1 MRLSTRLIIALTFIL
16 LVVILVGINATYQTF
31 THIFRQFELV
41 FSQLA
46 VFLTSFFVAFLCGL
60 FLFTGVFCCWFL
72 FVEIQIRRQKY
83 LRFAPSEQGYYE
95 AILTSQGFCKPTD
108 NIPLQVPYTYSP
120 HIVMQPKNTD
130 QTQTDDSVVLELYD
144 KGLSLKSIEKATG
157 ISYQKI
163 QTITRT
169 KREGK

>member
-95 AILTSQGFCKPTD
+95 AILTSQGFCKPSD
-108 NIPLQVPYTYSP
+108 NVPLHVPYTYSP
-120 HIVMQPKNTD
+120 HITMQAKKEID
-130 QTQTDDSVVLELYD
+130 QPQSDDAVVLELYD
-144 KGLSLKSIEKATG
+144 KGLSLRSIEKATG
-157 ISYQKI
+157 VSYRQVQKI
-163 QTITRT
+163 TQA
-169 KREGK
+169 KREG